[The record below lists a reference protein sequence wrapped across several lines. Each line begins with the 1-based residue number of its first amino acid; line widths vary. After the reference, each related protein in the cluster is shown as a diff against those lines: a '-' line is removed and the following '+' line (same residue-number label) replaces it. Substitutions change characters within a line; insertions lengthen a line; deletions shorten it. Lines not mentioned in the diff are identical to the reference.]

1 MMTVKCQRGSLYQLP
16 DEVKMSLF
24 EKPLCLRLCNRCVYI
39 CVFEYLY
46 KKQTER
52 ERKRMC
58 VVTPSIP
65 AAPFEFL
72 GLVILACTK
81 CLSADYPPERER
93 LTLSWLRSARMT
105 KRRVMKW
112 QTVERGY
119 SYIDAKMK
127 RSQLR
132 QKQQH
137 ESTVT
142 GHATHNYTV
151 TKMWVHFFFLFVTN
165 TWKNCPVVVFDLRF
179 FFQEGLKKENP
190 HNILAIKP
198 WKHIKLRFF
207 FWRYI
212 KNRRIPSNTVHF
224 HGAGCTKTFI
234 FSIALFLTKPEN
246 DYWKNWTAC

>member
-81 CLSADYPPERER
+81 FSSADYPPERER

-151 TKMWVHFFFLFVTN
+151 MKMWVHFFLNLLPIHERTVQLLFLF
-165 TWKNCPVVVFDLRF
+165 WGF

-190 HNILAIKP
+190 HNILPIKP

-207 FWRYI
+207 FGGTL
-212 KNRRIPSNTVHF
+212 KTEESHRILS
-224 HGAGCTKTFI
+224 I
-234 FSIALFLTKPEN
+234 FMVQG
-246 DYWKNWTAC
+246 

>member
-81 CLSADYPPERER
+81 FSSADYPPERER

-151 TKMWVHFFFLFVTN
+151 MKMWVHFFFFICYQYMKELSSCCFCFEV
-165 TWKNCPVVVFDLRF
+165 F
-179 FFQEGLKKENP
+179 FFRKDLKRKI
-190 HNILAIKP
+190 H
-198 WKHIKLRFF
+198 
-207 FWRYI
+207 
-212 KNRRIPSNTVHF
+212 T
-224 HGAGCTKTFI
+224 TF
-234 FSIALFLTKPEN
+234 
-246 DYWKNWTAC
+246 YQ

>member
-1 MMTVKCQRGSLYQLP
+1 
-16 DEVKMSLF
+16 
-24 EKPLCLRLCNRCVYI
+24 
-39 CVFEYLY
+39 
-46 KKQTER
+46 
-52 ERKRMC
+52 MC

-81 CLSADYPPERER
+81 CSSADYPPERER

-119 SYIDAKMK
+119 SSIDAKMK

-151 TKMWVHFFFLFVTN
+151 TKMWVHFFLFICYQYM
-165 TWKNCPVVVFDLRF
+165 KELSSCCFCFEGF
-179 FFQEGLKKENP
+179 FFRKVLKRKI
-190 HNILAIKP
+190 H
-198 WKHIKLRFF
+198 
-207 FWRYI
+207 
-212 KNRRIPSNTVHF
+212 T
-224 HGAGCTKTFI
+224 TF
-234 FSIALFLTKPEN
+234 
-246 DYWKNWTAC
+246 YQ